1 MNFYRQKISDFFLRD
16 TNIENIFI
24 NEYLPAAPGDY
35 VKVFIY
41 GYMYAQYG
49 MEISE
54 HMIAEQ
60 LGLSEKLVAQAW
72 NYWEDLGLIRKTFV
86 NGDKDV
92 NLCIEFVNLKDE
104 MYGTGSSEADQTE
117 DSQSGVENLLD
128 NDSLQ
133 RLFSQIE
140 SDFGRSLSSTEV
152 KTILGWI
159 TEDKIT
165 PEVVQFCV
173 QYCLQKNK
181 TGMKYISAVVHGW
194 ASRGLNT
201 VDAVKDYLQEVDQRY
216 YQYRRILQALG
227 FTRNAT
233 EAEKNLMDSW
243 FDDMGYNIDK
253 ILEAC
258 SKTAGISNPNFNYV
272 DKVLKNWKTEA
283 DKQKRDVNA
292 RKPVTQAVLNQYYE
306 YLRRT
311 EEKEAQER
319 LQEVYEKIPRI
330 KEIDEETRQL
340 SSDLTKAML
349 QGRDSEEAGKRAQMD
364 RLAEERAVLL
374 TDHNYDMGYTD
385 IHHRCEKCGDTG
397 ITDLGEQ
404 CTCVEERM
412 KEAEVWQHQLG

>member
-16 TNIENIFI
+16 TEIENIFI

-41 GYMYAQYG
+41 GCMYAQYG

-72 NYWEDLGLIRKTFV
+72 SYWEDLGLIRKTFV
-86 NGDKDV
+86 NGNKDV

-104 MYGTGSSEADQTE
+104 MYGKGMAE
-117 DSQSGVENLLD
+117 DESAAAESGVVNVLD

-133 RLFSQIE
+133 RVFSQIE
-140 SDFGRSLSSTEV
+140 SEFGRSLSSTEV
-152 KTILGWI
+152 KTILEWI

-165 PEVVQFCV
+165 PEVVIFCV

-181 TGMKYISAVVHGW
+181 TGLKYISAVVHGW
-194 ASRGLNT
+194 ASRDLNT
-201 VDAVKDYLQEVDQRY
+201 VDAVKEYLQEVDQRF

-233 EAEKNLMDSW
+233 EAEKHMMDSW
-243 FDDMGYNIDK
+243 FDDMGYNIDR

-258 SKTAGISNPNFNYV
+258 GRTAGISNPNFNYV

-283 DKQKRDVNA
+283 EKQKRDVNSK
-292 RKPVTQAVLNQYYE
+292 KPVTQAVLNQYYA

-311 EEKEAQER
+311 AEEDAEKR
-319 LQEVYEKIPRI
+319 LQEIYTKIPRI
-330 KEIDEETRQL
+330 KEIDEEMRQL

-349 QGRDSEEAGKRAQMD
+349 QGRDGAEAGKRAQMD

-374 TDHNYDMGYTD
+374 TDQNYDMDYTD